1 MGKRLCG
8 CGCGKQVSRKT
19 ELRHQNGQ
27 GSALLASETLALNH
41 SLIHSRKWDSQ
52 TQRKKSSQLSLKQQV
67 VGHPASVRHAVSS
80 MKCPASNPATD
91 EVFDEPADDDLPKDV
106 DNLAYTWEDNV
117 DFLMGEAGPSG
128 VNHDSPE
135 LFSPRDDVDF
145 LIGEAGPSGVNYG
158 SPEPFLPPSS
168 PPPKDNAV
176 NPDDYGLSNLR
187 RSRRIA
193 DCVDRIGLQRWGTNH
208 VWQFIIDE
216 EESGEEDEGTQ
227 VTEDLADGVED
238 WLSGDE
244 DVQEDDEDVMPSA
257 EPGQEGVSVWDLL
270 GESFLKEVSELGVSA
285 STHFL
290 TDV

>member
-41 SLIHSRKWDSQ
+41 SLIHSRKRDSQ

-128 VNHDSPE
+128 VN
-135 LFSPRDDVDF
+135 
-145 LIGEAGPSGVNYG
+145 YG
-158 SPEPFLPPSS
+158 SPEPFSPPSS

-208 VWQFIIDE
+208 VRQFIIDE